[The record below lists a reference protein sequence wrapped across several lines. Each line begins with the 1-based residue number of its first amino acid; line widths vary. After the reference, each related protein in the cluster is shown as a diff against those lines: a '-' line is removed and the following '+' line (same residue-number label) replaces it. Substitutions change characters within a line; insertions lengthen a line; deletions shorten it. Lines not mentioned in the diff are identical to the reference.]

1 MTESNQLKVDVL
13 QAMSTVLPSYL
24 NEAPIEAAYPY
35 FEVEI
40 SINTR
45 PGEGVSRGTLDV
57 HAWDNSDGYGVI
69 DEALDQLEAIF
80 DGDIFGT
87 DAQVYTILGTRSHLP
102 NSDADIKHAHEVF
115 DISIYK

>member
-1 MTESNQLKVDVL
+1 MTKTNQIKVDIL
-13 QAMSTVLPSYL
+13 DTMSTILPTYQD
-24 NEAPIEAAYPY
+24 EAPLEAAYPY

-45 PGEGVSRGTLDV
+45 PGEGVSRGTIDV
-57 HAWDNSDGYGVI
+57 HAWGNSDGYGEL
-69 DEALDQLEAIF
+69 DEALDQLDELF

-102 NSDADIKHAHEVF
+102 NTDADIKHAHEVF
-115 DISIYK
+115 DISIYN